1 MTMAALPL
9 AGLVA
14 LMPLAVAA
22 EDWPAGE
29 VAAPSGLPVTLD
41 EVIFEENP
49 WSGESMVVVR
59 LLVPAIAGPIE
70 NPIALRDDMDWA
82 CRTWGLPAAGT
93 LAAPPDLVVVEMMAA
108 PVARGVA
115 APEVRQFF
123 EQFRLDG
130 PTCIWELF

>member
-1 MTMAALPL
+1 MPAALPL
-9 AGLVA
+9 AGFLA
-14 LMPLAVAA
+14 LAPLAVAA
-22 EDWPAGE
+22 EDWPSGE
-29 VAAPSGLPVTLD
+29 VAAPSGLQVSLH

-59 LLVPAIAGPIE
+59 LLAPAIAGPIE

-82 CRTWGLPAAGT
+82 CRTWGLRAAAT
-93 LAAPPDLVVVEMMAA
+93 LTAPPDMVVVEMMAA

-115 APEVRQFF
+115 SPETRQFF